1 MLPPT
6 ANRQLPPVVQLRRL
20 KRILQVAFIAA
31 LTGVLLWFFLRN
43 ADFSAVWTI
52 LKATSPGWLLLA
64 LTANVG
70 ALVFRT
76 LRWRTLLDPDD
87 PPPFYATF
95 FASTVGYMLSAL
107 LPVRAADVARPALL
121 SRRTEHRFS
130 GALGTVLTERILD
143 MTSVLLLFGYYAI
156 RRWSEYTHDPKTA
169 AIWNYVIRPAAV
181 TGCTIIAVI
190 VTLILGIYFFG
201 GAVRR
206 GHQWMGR
213 FIPHRFR
220 DSWMHFFDTFVDTL
234 EILTRRSALGRV
246 LLCTA
251 GIWLC
256 LSSQVAISSVA
267 LDRALPFDASFF
279 IMAASTL
286 GLAVPTPGGIGGAHK
301 AAQFVLT
308 RFYAFDVDSSVA
320 AAVLF
325 HLVGNIPVILIGL
338 TLFAREG
345 LHWRDVTRSDPGD
358 TPP

>member
-1 MLPPT
+1 M
-6 ANRQLPPVVQLRRL
+6 VQLRRL
-20 KRILQVAFIAA
+20 KRILQVAFVVA
-31 LTGVLLWFFLRN
+31 LTAVLLWFFLRN
-43 ADFSAVWTI
+43 ADFSAVWRI

-64 LTANVG
+64 ITANVG
-70 ALVFRT
+70 ALIFRAQ
-76 LRWRTLLDPDD
+76 RWRTLLDPDA

-107 LPVRAADVARPALL
+107 LPIRAADVARPALL

-143 MTSVLLLFGYYAI
+143 LTSVLLLFGYYAI

-169 AIWNYVIRPAAV
+169 AIWNYVVRPAAV
-181 TGCTIIAVI
+181 TGCTIIAL
-190 VTLILGIYFFG
+190 LISLVLGIYFFG
-201 GAVRR
+201 GAVRKA
-206 GHQWMGR
+206 HQWLGR
-213 FIPHRFR
+213 FIPLRFR

-234 EILTRRSALGRV
+234 EILKGRSALGRV
-246 LLCTA
+246 LLYTA

-256 LSSQVAISSVA
+256 LTSQVALSAIA
-267 LDRALPFDASFF
+267 LDRQLPYDASFF
-279 IMAASTL
+279 IAAASTL

-325 HLVGNIPVILIGL
+325 HLVGTVPVIVTGL

-345 LHWRDVTRSDPGD
+345 LHWRDVTRDRDGGDP
-358 TPP
+358 PV